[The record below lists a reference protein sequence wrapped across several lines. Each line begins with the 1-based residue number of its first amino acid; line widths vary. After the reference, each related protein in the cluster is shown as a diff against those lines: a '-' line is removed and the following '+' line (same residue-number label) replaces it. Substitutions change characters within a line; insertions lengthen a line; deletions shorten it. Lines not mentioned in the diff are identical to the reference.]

1 MSKREMEEKQSEKE
15 HSAKQRRSMV
25 MAAVQ
30 LNGGVSQSVSKHRG
44 LNTVKKASGG
54 FCLDSSVD
62 LSFYCYNRA
71 IVKTF
76 IIVTYT
82 CHRKLRVCVL
92 FLIVRTILP
101 CVTRTWDTEI
111 EMHLLLTQG

>member
-62 LSFYCYNRA
+62 LSFYYYNRA
-71 IVKTF
+71 ILKTF
-76 IIVTYT
+76 IIVMYT
-82 CHRKLRVCVL
+82 CDRKNCECV
-92 FLIVRTILP
+92 FYS
-101 CVTRTWDTEI
+101 
-111 EMHLLLTQG
+111 